1 LVVITLV
8 FPDPAP
14 AKISRG
20 FPVCSTARRCSGFR
34 SSIYEGNEES
44 APPLMAYHNKLHGN
58 MHIPVKRSAPLETI
72 VVSFVKWWYNTLMS
86 LFQIKEASL

>member
-1 LVVITLV
+1 
-8 FPDPAP
+8 
-14 AKISRG
+14 
-20 FPVCSTARRCSGFR
+20 
-34 SSIYEGNEES
+34 
-44 APPLMAYHNKLHGN
+44 MAYHNKLHGN